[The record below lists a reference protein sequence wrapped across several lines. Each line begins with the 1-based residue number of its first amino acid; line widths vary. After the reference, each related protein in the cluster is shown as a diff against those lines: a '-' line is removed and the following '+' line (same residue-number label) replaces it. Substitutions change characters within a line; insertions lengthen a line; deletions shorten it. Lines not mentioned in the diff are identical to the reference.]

1 MILWDCSSAD
11 SFSEQMP
18 GNVSARFE
26 YAPGSADETLTSCS
40 WLHTQQSQF
49 VAGYANSQIN
59 FFDVVSGSSSL
70 VQAAKLSPDSPSSAR
85 NSQINSLVSHP
96 SQNIVCAGHENG
108 RLSLFDFKADKVS
121 GYLDNAHKEAISSV
135 VATNSGLHLIS
146 GSHDGSLKV
155 WDMRK
160 LSGESGAPEPL
171 FEV

>member
-1 MILWDCSSAD
+1 M
-11 SFSEQMP
+11 
-18 GNVSARFE
+18 
-26 YAPGSADETLTSCS
+26 
-40 WLHTQQSQF
+40 
-49 VAGYANSQIN
+49 AGYANSQIN

-70 VQAAKLSPDSPSSAR
+70 VQAAKLIPDSASSSD
-85 NSQINSLVSHP
+85 SQINSLVSHP

-108 RLSLFDFKADKVS
+108 RLSLFDFKADKVT
-121 GYLDNAHKEAISSV
+121 GFLDKAHKEAISSV

-160 LSGESGAPEPL
+160 LTGESGAAEPL